1 MNVYERTRE
10 SEYFHSQLA
19 RMDGLRF
26 PRAMKFVAW
35 TFLVTSL
42 IGCLLFLGWVFDLDF
57 NRLIMSR
64 ADDLMDAKHNGGAS
78 NAPIMIGL
86 LAIAGSY
93 LLRHSQGDC
102 LKDEGLKNEE
112 E

>member
-1 MNVYERTRE
+1 MNGYERARE

-26 PRAMKFVAW
+26 PQMMKFVAW

-42 IGCLLFLGWVFDLDF
+42 IGCLLFLGWLVDLDF
-57 NRLIMSR
+57 NRIIMSR
-64 ADDLMDAKHNGGAS
+64 VEDLMEAKNNGGAS

-102 LKDEGLKNEE
+102 SKDEGLENEE

>member
-1 MNVYERTRE
+1 
-10 SEYFHSQLA
+10 
-19 RMDGLRF
+19 MDGLRF
-26 PRAMKFVAW
+26 PPLMKFVAW

-42 IGCLLFLGWVFDLDF
+42 IGCLLFLGWVFDMDF
-57 NRLIMSR
+57 NRIIMSR
-64 ADDLMDAKHNGGAS
+64 ADDLMDAKNNGSAS

-93 LLRHSQGDC
+93 LLRHSQEDYS
-102 LKDEGLKNEE
+102 KDEDLKNEE

>member
-1 MNVYERTRE
+1 MRWRSYLIPSSMLGGTT
-10 SEYFHSQLA
+10 
-19 RMDGLRF
+19 
-26 PRAMKFVAW
+26 P
-35 TFLVTSL
+35 TSL

-64 ADDLMDAKHNGGAS
+64 ADDLMDAKNNGGAS

-93 LLRHSQGDC
+93 LLRHSQGDYS
-102 LKDEGLKNEE
+102 KDEGLKNEE